1 MKRPSLSIWSK
12 RTSALGTRL
21 VRFGL
26 SWWRAVRWPLLG
38 FATLL
43 TFAFGVV
50 GFRDYFDGRN
60 VDKSPLDLVYLSLQ
74 LFTLESGSV
83 PEANPPWQ
91 LEVAR
96 LAAPTVSAVAVLA
109 AVAVAFQDQ
118 LREWRLRRER
128 GHVVVCGL
136 GDSGARLVAGLLEA
150 GHGVVGIDV
159 DESNPAATSLRRQ
172 GAVTIFGDARH
183 RAILERVR
191 LDRAAYLVSTI
202 GADDT
207 NADVVL
213 AASELVSRRR
223 GSALVCLARVRDPDL
238 CALLRAEELAAPSR
252 PGSRLD
258 FFNTD
263 ELGARLLLRA
273 YPPFLSDEFGDSP
286 NVMVVGLNRLGQSV
300 VVELAR
306 QWRARPNADGNPVVV
321 TVLDPQAVTTLNRL
335 RSHYPHL
342 DHAAKLVALET
353 EIEPLDSGVLDGTSA
368 SAAYVCIDDD
378 SASLQAAFAVHDRL
392 NNPKPLVVAELDH
405 ARSLGRLIDGP
416 SQVDRIRSFNVVDQ
430 TMAPSL
436 LLGGTYEILARA
448 IHDQYLANEQ
458 RRGSTTATNPSMVPW
473 EQLPEGLKESN
484 RDQAAHIG
492 TKLAAIGKAIAPLT
506 DWDAGEVVFAPDE
519 VELMAKME
527 HERFVEDRLRSGWT
541 PGPKDVEAKTTPFLI
556 PWDELS
562 EDVKDKDREAVRGMP
577 SFLSRAG
584 YEIVSSPT

>member
-1 MKRPSLSIWSK
+1 MSRPPPTRSSK
-12 RTSALGTRL
+12 RTSSVGTRL

-26 SWWRAVRWPLLG
+26 SWWQAVKWPLLG
-38 FATLL
+38 LATLV

-50 GFRDYFDGRN
+50 GFREYFDGRN
-60 VDKSPLDLVYLSLQ
+60 VDKSMLDLVYLSLQ

-136 GDSGARLVAGLLEA
+136 GASGARLVAGLLEA
-150 GHGVVGIDV
+150 GHRVVGIDV
-159 DESNPAATSLRRQ
+159 DEANRAATSLRRQ
-172 GAVTIFGDARH
+172 GAVIVFGDARH
-183 RAILERVR
+183 RAVLERVR
-191 LDRAAYLVSTI
+191 LDRAAYLISTI

-213 AASELVSRRR
+213 GASEVVSRRQ
-223 GSALVCLARVRDPDL
+223 GPALVCLARVRDPDL

-273 YPPFLSDEFGDSP
+273 HPPFLSDQRGDDP
-286 NVMVVGLNRLGQSV
+286 NVMVVGLNRLGRSV

-306 QWRARPNADGNPVVV
+306 QWRARPDADGNLVV

-342 DHAAKLVALET
+342 DHAAKLVVVET
-353 EIEPLDSGVLDGTSA
+353 EIEPLDSGVLVGTSA
-368 SAAYVCIDDD
+368 SVAYVCIDDD
-378 SASLQAAFAVHDRL
+378 SASLQAAFAIHDRL

-416 SQVDRIRSFNVVDQ
+416 GHVDRIRSFNVVDQ

-448 IHDQYLANEQ
+448 IHDEYLANER
-458 RRGSTTATNPSMVPW
+458 RRGNTPATNPSMVPW
-473 EQLPEGLKESN
+473 EQLPEGLKESS

-506 DWDAGEVVFAPDE
+506 DLDASDVVFTPDE
-519 VELMAKME
+519 VEVMAKME
-527 HERFVEDRLRSGWT
+527 HERFIEDRLRSGWT
-541 PGPKDVEAKTTPFLI
+541 PGPKDIEAKTTPFLI

-577 SFLSRAG
+577 TFLSRAG
-584 YEIVSSPT
+584 YQIVSSPT